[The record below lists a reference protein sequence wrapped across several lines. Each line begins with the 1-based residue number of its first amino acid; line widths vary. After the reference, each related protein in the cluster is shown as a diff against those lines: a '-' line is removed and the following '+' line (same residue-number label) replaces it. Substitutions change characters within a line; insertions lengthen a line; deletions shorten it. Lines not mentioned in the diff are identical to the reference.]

1 MNYFAAAF
9 CSTYLLRPVGAII
22 FGWIGDNIGRKT
34 TVIITTAM
42 MSLSC
47 VVMATFPTY
56 AQIGVAVAWVITI
69 CRIVQGMSCMGEII
83 GSELYITEIT
93 SPPIQYTAVAIIS
106 IFTAFGSFAA
116 LAIAYYSTK
125 YCLNW
130 RIAFWGGAVIA
141 IVGAVARTHLRETP
155 EFIDAKRQ
163 LKKKLEQALEK
174 AEVTKKQLE
183 NSAVWKEKVN
193 NSTSLAVF
201 LLQCA
206 WPVCFYIIYFH
217 CGNIMKNNF
226 GFTSEEII
234 HQNFIVSI
242 FQIFS
247 FIIWTYLSYRMFISY
262 RIEV

>member
-1 MNYFAAAF
+1 M
-9 CSTYLLRPVGAII
+9 
-22 FGWIGDNIGRKT
+22 
-34 TVIITTAM
+34 
-42 MSLSC
+42 
-47 VVMATFPTY
+47 
-56 AQIGVAVAWVITI
+56 
-69 CRIVQGMSCMGEII
+69 
-83 GSELYITEIT
+83 
-93 SPPIQYTAVAIIS
+93 AIIS

-116 LAIAYYSTK
+116 LAIAYFAIK
-125 YCLNW
+125 YGLNW
-130 RIAFWGGAVIA
+130 RIAFWIGAVIA
-141 IVGAVARTHLRETP
+141 IVGAVARTYLRETP

-174 AEVTKKQLE
+174 VEVNKKQLE
-183 NSAVWKEKVN
+183 NSVVWKEKVS

-226 GFTSEEII
+226 NFTSEQII

-247 FIIWTYLSYRMFISY
+247 FIIWTYLSYYIYPLTLLRVKIVIFGILILIFPYSLNIITTPLSLLILQVILISFSLNYSPEKARKVIKETLIHFISFAIY
-262 RIEV
+262 LDIPVLTHCLIELCNENLGISSFKPIQQNIFLENIFSF

>member
-1 MNYFAAAF
+1 M
-9 CSTYLLRPVGAII
+9 
-22 FGWIGDNIGRKT
+22 
-34 TVIITTAM
+34 
-42 MSLSC
+42 
-47 VVMATFPTY
+47 
-56 AQIGVAVAWVITI
+56 
-69 CRIVQGMSCMGEII
+69 
-83 GSELYITEIT
+83 
-93 SPPIQYTAVAIIS
+93 
-106 IFTAFGSFAA
+106 
-116 LAIAYYSTK
+116 
-125 YCLNW
+125 
-130 RIAFWGGAVIA
+130 
-141 IVGAVARTHLRETP
+141 GAVARTHLRETP

-174 AEVTKKQLE
+174 AEVTEKQLE

-206 WPVCFYIIYFH
+206 WSVCFYIIYFH

-247 FIIWTYLSYRMFISY
+247 FIIWTYLSYRIYPLILLRIKIIIFGVLILIFPYLLNIISTPSSLLILQVTLISFSLNY
-262 RIEV
+262 SPAIPILFKHIPIFKHFTYASLLYALSRTFMSILTSFGLVYFTEYFGNWGISIITVPIILSLMWGISHFFKLEKNVKNYP